1 MRRTARILLL
11 IYAFTIPWE
20 YSLDLGAPFGNI
32 ARIVGLLLLMVAI
45 PAVLQAGKMRTPN
58 ALEWLALAMYLW
70 FACTCFWTVDT
81 VTAAAKMRGYAQ
93 EMMVVWFLWEFA
105 EDRHELRAI
114 LRMWLAGSWVLAAL
128 TIVDLSSA
136 AAMAAGQ
143 IRFAAIGQDPND
155 VARFLDLG
163 FPVAALLLDWEP
175 HRPGRALAIGYFPLG
190 VAAVLLT
197 ASRGGFFAV
206 VVAMIGCAI
215 VLHRNH
221 FRIVLLGFV
230 ALPIVAA
237 ALWFLAPHE
246 TLGRLATIADQLQS
260 GDLNQRWNIW
270 EAGWHAFVGAPFLG
284 HGVGSFV
291 SAAGLAP
298 IDTAH
303 NTALSILVEAGICGF
318 SLVFAIVAM
327 SIHSVLQMRGT
338 LQTAL
343 LTLVSV
349 WIISA
354 LVGTVIESRT
364 TWLMFGVIAVA
375 ARLTVHPMTRFV
387 TTSAS
392 TNELLDDAAVVHA
405 R

>member
-1 MRRTARILLL
+1 
-11 IYAFTIPWE
+11 
-20 YSLDLGAPFGNI
+20 
-32 ARIVGLLLLMVAI
+32 
-45 PAVLQAGKMRTPN
+45 
-58 ALEWLALAMYLW
+58 
-70 FACTCFWTVDT
+70 
-81 VTAAAKMRGYAQ
+81 
-93 EMMVVWFLWEFA
+93 
-105 EDRHELRAI
+105 
-114 LRMWLAGSWVLAAL
+114 
-128 TIVDLSSA
+128 
-136 AAMAAGQ
+136 MAAGQ

-190 VAAVLLT
+190 VAVVLLT

>member
-190 VAAVLLT
+190 VAVVLLT

-246 TLGRLATIADQLQS
+246 TLGRFATIADQLQS

-318 SLVFAIVAM
+318 NLAFAIVAL
-327 SIHSVLQMRGT
+327 SIHSVLQTRGT
-338 LQTAL
+338 LRMSL

-349 WIISA
+349 WIISS

-392 TNELLDDAAVVHA
+392 TNELLDDAAVVRA

>member
-318 SLVFAIVAM
+318 SLAFAIVAM

-392 TNELLDDAAVVHA
+392 TNGLLDDAAVVHA

>member
-318 SLVFAIVAM
+318 SLAFAIVAM

>member
-318 SLVFAIVAM
+318 SLAFAIVAM

-349 WIISA
+349 WIISS